1 MCTSGFRF
9 DPTAIFYAIFTAI
22 PSVRCQSVIREDI
35 NKNEKLEF

>member
-1 MCTSGFRF
+1 MYIGFRF
-9 DPTAIFYAIFTAI
+9 GLTIFYAIFTAI